1 MIALEPDFL
10 CGSYPPLIT
19 PFRGGDVDYDS
30 YASLIE
36 HQIANGTHGVVV
48 NGTTSEPTSLTVDER
63 NRLVRTAV
71 EVAGGRLPVVAQT
84 GSQSHAETVALTEY
98 AAKAGA
104 DALMVLTPYF
114 IRAPQRGVVAYF
126 DDLAK
131 RSSLPLLMYH
141 IPGRSAFKVELETLT
156 SIAERAPN
164 FVGIKHAID
173 DHSFVT
179 RMLASLGMEFRV
191 FVGLEEFT
199 FPMMALGAQ
208 GTMNAVANVAPRQV
222 AALCNAV
229 RAGELARGRQLHFEL
244 FDLMCAVFYDTNPIP
259 MKYMMKRM
267 GLIAGNEHRL
277 PMLPATPELE
287 RRLDAV
293 LDRAGLLPR

>member
-1 MIALEPDFL
+1 MGSRGGGRRRSGRRHAAGRRGGRACVPVQPGRTHLRDSRHVHARGGEPRGRVHRRRLHRVPAAPGAVSHPDRRSAQRARDAAASRLSGQACGGRRARARSTRRRAMIALEPDFL

-71 EVAGGRLPVVAQT
+71 EVAGGRIPVVAQT
-84 GSQSHAETVALTEY
+84 GSQSHAETVALTEF
-98 AAKAGA
+98 AARAGA

-126 DDLAK
+126 EDLAK

-141 IPGRSAFKVELETLT
+141 IPVSYTHL
-156 SIAERAPN
+156 RA
-164 FVGIKHAID
+164 H
-173 DHSFVT
+173 
-179 RMLASLGMEFRV
+179 E
-191 FVGLEEFT
+191 
-199 FPMMALGAQ
+199 
-208 GTMNAVANVAPRQV
+208 
-222 AALCNAV
+222 
-229 RAGELARGRQLHFEL
+229 
-244 FDLMCAVFYDTNPIP
+244 
-259 MKYMMKRM
+259 
-267 GLIAGNEHRL
+267 
-277 PMLPATPELE
+277 TPEHL
-287 RRLDAV
+287 
-293 LDRAGLLPR
+293 

>member
-104 DALMVLTPYF
+104 DALPGYASGQLALVTPLAQPGEQVVGPTF
-114 IRAPQRGVVAYF
+114 ARRQR
-126 DDLAK
+126 
-131 RSSLPLLMYH
+131 
-141 IPGRSAFKVELETLT
+141 
-156 SIAERAPN
+156 
-164 FVGIKHAID
+164 
-173 DHSFVT
+173 
-179 RMLASLGMEFRV
+179 
-191 FVGLEEFT
+191 
-199 FPMMALGAQ
+199 
-208 GTMNAVANVAPRQV
+208 
-222 AALCNAV
+222 NAV
-229 RAGELARGRQLHFEL
+229 RKSVVFACPTGVAEHLRTRKEWAVGRDLGGVGPHGSDLLRHPGGSINRHVYVDIIREHAR
-244 FDLMCAVFYDTNPIP
+244 
-259 MKYMMKRM
+259 
-267 GLIAGNEHRL
+267 HRTVWIEAL
-277 PMLPATPELE
+277 P
-287 RRLDAV
+287 
-293 LDRAGLLPR
+293 GLLVAGSA